1 MKKTFI
7 SLLGIALFFGCA
19 ANSGV
24 VRTEK
29 GTFIVSAESSGIS
42 DLSDMK
48 AESTEEASSFC
59 ERRGQT
65 LQVVRVRGS
74 QPPYYLTHLPEVE
87 IEFMCSDR
95 QGADSIV
102 SSR

>member
-1 MKKTFI
+1 MKKI
-7 SLLGIALFFGCA
+7 LLSLFGIGLLFGCA
-19 ANSGV
+19 ANDGV

-29 GTFIVSAESSGIS
+29 GTFIVSAGSSGIS

-59 ERRGQT
+59 ENRGQV
-65 LQVVRVRGS
+65 LQVVRLRGTE
-74 QPPYYLTHLPEVE
+74 PPYYLTHLPEVE

-95 QGADSIV
+95 QGSDTIA

>member
-1 MKKTFI
+1 MKKI
-7 SLLGIALFFGCA
+7 LLSLIGIGLLFGCA
-19 ANSGV
+19 ADNGV

-59 ERRGQT
+59 ESRGQV

-74 QPPYYLTHLPEVE
+74 QPPYYLTHLPEIE

-95 QGADSIV
+95 HGIDSIV